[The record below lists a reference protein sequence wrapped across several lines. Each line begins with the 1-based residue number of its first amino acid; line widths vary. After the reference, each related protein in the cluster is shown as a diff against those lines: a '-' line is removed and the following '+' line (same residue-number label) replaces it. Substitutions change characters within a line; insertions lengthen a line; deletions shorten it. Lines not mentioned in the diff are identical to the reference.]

1 MEHQKKESSEIKTHE
16 EIMVLFKSLE
26 SMEEKVKNPELYV
39 EELFESEE
47 ILQEVERP
55 TQIPAEVVEE
65 PQRIEPVG
73 EISQSKKERRKRSLL
88 FIHERK
94 EQPAERKINRLS
106 FWRKEKINE
115 LEPDAATEVPQQLKD
130 TKPPRS
136 TFILQFDG
144 NGNLVGLP
152 VKKPKLETE
161 KKGWFFFRRKGQAE
175 TAEQSEEEPAKGIK
189 GKLNRVVSKLRR
201 KKSLEGESGGGVG
214 GKIKGI
220 FRRKSK
226 E

>member
-1 MEHQKKESSEIKTHE
+1 MDNQKKESPEIKTHE

-26 SMEEKVKNPELYV
+26 SMEEKVKNSELYV

-55 TQIPAEVVEE
+55 TQIPAEIVEE

-73 EISQSKKERRKRSLL
+73 EISPSKKERRKRSPL
-88 FIHERK
+88 FKHERR

-106 FWRKEKINE
+106 FWRKEKINK
-115 LEPDAATEVPQQLKD
+115 LEPEATTEVLQQLKD
-130 TKPPRS
+130 IKPPRS

-152 VKKPKLETE
+152 VKKPKLKIE
-161 KKGWFFFRRKGQAE
+161 KKGWLFFRRKGQAE
-175 TAEQSEEEPAKGIK
+175 TAEQPDEEPVKGIK
-189 GKLNRVVSKLRR
+189 GKFKHVVSKLRR
-201 KKSLEGESGGGVG
+201 KKSSEGETSGGVS